1 MSYEFPT
8 HPPRPTDAERER
20 AIEVL
25 REGAVDGRLSHDTFV
40 RRMGLALEARHSADL
55 AALIA
60 DLPPPQGRWA
70 RLTGSIVRAV
80 TKTSAF
86 RARMRLA
93 WAVQQLPPLL
103 LPAPGPFPVRIGRDL
118 SCTFRLSHSSTSRFH
133 AELSHEG
140 GLWVLR
146 DLGSMN
152 GTWVNGHRVMG
163 AAAVRPGDQVTFG
176 AMSFRLTTV

>member
-1 MSYEFPT
+1 VSHEFPT
-8 HPPRPTDAERER
+8 HAARPTDGERER

-25 REGAVDGRLSHDTFV
+25 REGAVEGRLSHDTFV
-40 RRMGLALEARHSADL
+40 RRMELALKVRHCDEL

-60 DLPPPQGRWA
+60 DLPPRQGRWA
-70 RLTGSIVRAV
+70 SAVGSLVRAV
-80 TKTSAF
+80 TRTSAL
-86 RARMRLA
+86 RARMRHA

-103 LPAPGPFPVRIGRDL
+103 LPAPAPFPVRIGRDL

-152 GTWVNGHRVMG
+152 GTWVNGRRVMG
-163 AAAVRPGDQVTFG
+163 AASVRPGDQVTFG
-176 AMSFRLTTV
+176 AMSFRLTTG